1 MEKIAL
7 WVSTF
12 FYLFSFCSTLLA
24 LRAKQLRPGRFS
36 FIAIFLGVVSQ
47 SWFLILRGK
56 DLHACPTTTLPGM
69 LIFLSWVI
77 GWFYLLI
84 GSTYRVSLMGVF
96 TAPLILILQSIG
108 CLLLV
113 PIVSIRHTLNP
124 WIEAHA
130 ALSLVAF
137 GALGLASVSALMFLF
152 QEAQLKSQAP
162 APIFHFL
169 PPMQL
174 LEITTAR
181 LLWLGL
187 GLLTISF
194 IAGAFSG
201 ISISRISPTSQIQDS
216 DLSQY
221 TYSQNNL
228 SNRLMEHTPHDFKN
242 HFETKSLR
250 NIIYS
255 NPRSRVKFWLSLLLW
270 GSYGL
275 LGIAQQGRHL
285 SAHRFAQGMTFIFL
299 FALGILFWLS

>member
-1 MEKIAL
+1 MGKTAL
-7 WVSTF
+7 WASTF
-12 FYLFSFCSTLLA
+12 FYLFSFCSTFLA

-36 FIAIFLGVVSQ
+36 FAAIFLGVVCQ
-47 SWFLILRGK
+47 SWFLALRGRGT
-56 DLHACPTTTLPGM
+56 HACPITTLPEM
-69 LIFLSWVI
+69 LIFLSWAI

-84 GSTYRVSLMGVF
+84 GSTYRVSLMGAF
-96 TAPLILILQSIG
+96 TAPLILICQSIG
-108 CLLLV
+108 FFFLT
-113 PIVSIRHTLNP
+113 PSISVQHVLNP
-124 WIEAHA
+124 WIETHA

-174 LEITTAR
+174 LEITTVR

-194 IAGAFSG
+194 AAGVLSG
-201 ISISRISPTSQIQDS
+201 ISISG
-216 DLSQY
+216 
-221 TYSQNNL
+221 
-228 SNRLMEHTPHDFKN
+228 M
-242 HFETKSLR
+242 
-250 NIIYS
+250 
-255 NPRSRVKFWLSLLLW
+255 KFWISFSLW

-275 LGIAQQGRHL
+275 LGVAQQGRRL
-285 SAHRFAQGMTFIFL
+285 SAHRFAQGMVLIFL

>member
-1 MEKIAL
+1 MEKTAL
-7 WVSTF
+7 LASSF

-36 FIAIFLGVVSQ
+36 FVAIFLGVVCQ
-47 SWFLILRGK
+47 SWFLALRGRGT
-56 DLHACPTTTLPGM
+56 HACPITTLPEM
-69 LIFLSWVI
+69 LIFLSWAI

-84 GSTYRVSLMGVF
+84 GSTYRVSLMGAF
-96 TAPLILILQSIG
+96 TAPLILMLQSIG
-108 CLLLV
+108 FLLLV
-113 PIVSIRHTLNP
+113 PAIPVQHLLNA

-174 LEITTAR
+174 LEITTVR

-187 GLLTISF
+187 GLLTMGF
-194 IAGAFSG
+194 AAGALSG
-201 ISISRISPTSQIQDS
+201 ISISG
-216 DLSQY
+216 
-221 TYSQNNL
+221 
-228 SNRLMEHTPHDFKN
+228 M
-242 HFETKSLR
+242 
-250 NIIYS
+250 
-255 NPRSRVKFWLSLLLW
+255 KFWISFLLW

-275 LGIAQQGRHL
+275 LGVAEQGRRL
-285 SAHRFAQGMTFIFL
+285 SPHRFAQGVVVIFL
-299 FALGILFWLS
+299 FALGVLFKFA

>member
-1 MEKIAL
+1 MEKTAL
-7 WVSTF
+7 WASTF
-12 FYLFSFCSTLLA
+12 FYLFSCCSTLLA

-36 FIAIFLGVVSQ
+36 FAAIFLGVLCQ
-47 SWFLILRGK
+47 SWFLALRGK
-56 DLHACPTTTLPGM
+56 GTHACPITTLPEM
-69 LIFLSWVI
+69 LIFLSWAI

-84 GSTYRVSLMGVF
+84 GSTYRVSLMGTF
-96 TAPLILILQSIG
+96 TAPLIVILQSVG
-108 CLLLV
+108 LLLLAPAV
-113 PIVSIRHTLNP
+113 PMQHVLNP

-174 LEITTAR
+174 LEITTTR

-194 IAGAFSG
+194 LAGALSG
-201 ISISRISPTSQIQDS
+201 ISISGI
-216 DLSQY
+216 
-221 TYSQNNL
+221 
-228 SNRLMEHTPHDFKN
+228 
-242 HFETKSLR
+242 
-250 NIIYS
+250 
-255 NPRSRVKFWLSLLLW
+255 KFWISFLLW

-275 LGIAQQGRHL
+275 LGVAQQGRRF
-285 SAHRFAQGMTFIFL
+285 SVHRFAQGVILIFL

>member
-1 MEKIAL
+1 MELTSL
-7 WVSTF
+7 WGSTF

-24 LRAKQLRPGRFS
+24 LRAKQIHPGRFS
-36 FIAIFLGVVSQ
+36 FAAIFLGVLCQ
-47 SWFLILRGK
+47 SWFLALRGK
-56 DLHACPTTTLPGM
+56 GTHACPITTLPEM
-69 LIFLSWVI
+69 LIFLSWAI

-84 GSTYRVSLMGVF
+84 GSTYRVSLMGTF
-96 TAPLILILQSIG
+96 TAPLIVILQSVG
-108 CLLLV
+108 LLLLAPAV
-113 PIVSIRHTLNP
+113 PMQHSLNS

-174 LEITTAR
+174 LEITTTR

-187 GLLTISF
+187 GLLTMSF
-194 IAGAFSG
+194 LAGALSG
-201 ISISRISPTSQIQDS
+201 ISISGI
-216 DLSQY
+216 
-221 TYSQNNL
+221 
-228 SNRLMEHTPHDFKN
+228 
-242 HFETKSLR
+242 
-250 NIIYS
+250 
-255 NPRSRVKFWLSLLLW
+255 KFWISFLLW

-275 LGIAQQGRHL
+275 LGVAQQARRF
-285 SAHRFAQGMTFIFL
+285 SVHRFAQGVILIFL